1 MFLGRPAHA
10 KSAQMDG
17 QMDRYRRLHTDVKT
31 YTSLQPI
38 ERATAQIQIQIFIF
52 LEAKKIRLSF
62 LQVWR
67 DKIQGGCR
75 ASKNKLVAKLI
86 PGSHWAFTH
95 ELIAKIIYSEHPAS
109 SKYVN
114 WISDVNELFDVK
126 KF

>member
-31 YTSLQPI
+31 YTSLQPL

-62 LQVWR
+62 LQAWR
-67 DKIQGGCR
+67 DN
-75 ASKNKLVAKLI
+75 KNKNRL
-86 PGSHWAFTH
+86 
-95 ELIAKIIYSEHPAS
+95 KI
-109 SKYVN
+109 
-114 WISDVNELFDVK
+114 F
-126 KF
+126 

>member
-1 MFLGRPAHA
+1 MKKHAFVLFLGRPAHA

-62 LQVWR
+62 LQAWR
-67 DKIQGGCR
+67 DNLSRFLKSAGDDMFRVNGWVQ
-75 ASKNKLVAKLI
+75 KN
-86 PGSHWAFTH
+86 
-95 ELIAKIIYSEHPAS
+95 
-109 SKYVN
+109 
-114 WISDVNELFDVK
+114 
-126 KF
+126 

>member
-31 YTSLQPI
+31 YTSLQPL

-62 LQVWR
+62 LQAWR
-67 DKIQGGCR
+67 DKKPFPTHYHKVHIRNLQAY
-75 ASKNKLVAKLI
+75 ASAADPL
-86 PGSHWAFTH
+86 
-95 ELIAKIIYSEHPAS
+95 
-109 SKYVN
+109 
-114 WISDVNELFDVK
+114 
-126 KF
+126 

>member
-31 YTSLQPI
+31 YTSLQPL

-62 LQVWR
+62 LQAWR
-67 DKIQGGCR
+67 DNIFFLKVFI
-75 ASKNKLVAKLI
+75 
-86 PGSHWAFTH
+86 F
-95 ELIAKIIYSEHPAS
+95 
-109 SKYVN
+109 
-114 WISDVNELFDVK
+114 FVK
-126 KF
+126 KNYTNKISNLFKKY